1 MNLCIY
7 IVSFGEYSHVVGQ
20 VLLTRDVVEDD
31 HVRNNVCNTFE
42 TLMENG
48 IIPIV
53 NENDTVAIDEI
64 ENIVRFGDND
74 NLSAIVSKLVKAD
87 ILIILSI

>member
-1 MNLCIY
+1 
-7 IVSFGEYSHVVGQ
+7 
-20 VLLTRDVVEDD
+20 
-31 HVRNNVCNTFE
+31 
-42 TLMENG
+42 MENG

-64 ENIVRFGDND
+64 ENIVRFGDID

-87 ILIILSI
+87 IL